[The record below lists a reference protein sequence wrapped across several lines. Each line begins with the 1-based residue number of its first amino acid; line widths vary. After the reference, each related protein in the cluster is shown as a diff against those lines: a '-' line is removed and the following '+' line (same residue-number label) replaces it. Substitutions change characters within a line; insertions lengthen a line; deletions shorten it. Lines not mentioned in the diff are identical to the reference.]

1 MDITE
6 SQARVAEAMR
16 DLVHRTTDFDPLE
29 LLHDLTAHVAA
40 LLPVAGA
47 GVTVLDEL
55 ERVEYATASDERC
68 RHLEQVQIELDE
80 GPCLEATRTGL
91 ALPVSSLTGP
101 PALRWPRFARNA
113 RRVGITAVAA
123 VPLRSPAVTI
133 GALNLMLSDQ
143 DSDTAPDGPQMRI
156 AQALADATASC
167 FGHRQEA
174 RDQASVTEQ
183 LTIALDSRLVIEQ
196 AKGVLSE
203 RLKVPVDEAFQRLR
217 RHARARQ
224 QKLTA
229 LATEIAQGA
238 IPTELA
244 HS

>member
-29 LLHDLTAHVAA
+29 LLHDLTAHVAE

-47 GVTVLDEL
+47 GVTVLDEMR
-55 ERVEYATASDERC
+55 RVEYATASDERC
-68 RHLEQVQIELDE
+68 GHLEQVQIDLNE
-80 GPCLEATRTGL
+80 GPCLEATRTGVAL
-91 ALPVSSLTGP
+91 AVTSLTGP
-101 PALRWPRFARNA
+101 PALRWPRFAGHA
-113 RRVGITAVAA
+113 RRVGISAVAA
-123 VPLRSPAVTI
+123 VPLRSPALTI
-133 GALNLMLSDQ
+133 GALNLMRDQ
-143 DSDTAPDGPQMRI
+143 DSDAAPNGPQMRI
-156 AQALADATASC
+156 AQALADAAASC

-174 RDQASVTEQ
+174 RDQAVMIEQ

-196 AKGVLSE
+196 AKGVMSE
-203 RLKVPVDEAFQRLR
+203 RLNVSVDEAFQRLR
-217 RHARARQ
+217 QHARARQ

-229 LATEIAQGA
+229 LAADVAQGT

-244 HS
+244 PN